1 MNRETEKLSAPVR
14 VRKIPQVIAA
24 TVQKRIESYDALFD
38 IMPQMGDEMELLGC
52 KCAEPEYCFTHYLE
66 PRYKEEEILIEVCE
80 AVTEKKQDSKM
91 IKFQVFPE
99 VEAACIF
106 HKGSYDKC
114 PKTYEIILKY
124 IEDKE

>member
-52 KCAEPEYCFTHYLE
+52 KCAEPEYCITHYLE
-66 PRYKEEEILIEVCE
+66 PGYKEEEILIEVCE